1 MLCGSCIRCTI
12 VHSSIVWVSSF
23 VAFWLISKI
32 IVIAGNTSFF
42 FLFLHKWAHTHLV
55 LKLESVPELPYIHG
69 NQLTYH
75 NGIRWLR
82 IWKLIKDKM
91 SSVHTHWMQCI
102 QMKQRKNEKKSRES
116 SKILTHRQSRMPC
129 HGITNTLQ
137 FTYFNEIK

>member
-42 FLFLHKWAHTHLV
+42 LHKWAHTHLV
-55 LKLESVPELPYIHG
+55 LKLESVPERPYIHG

-102 QMKQRKNEKKSRES
+102 QMKQRKNEYMKKIWKKESREQQNS
-116 SKILTHRQSRMPC
+116 HTQTISHAMPW
-129 HGITNTLQ
+129 HHKYLAVYI
-137 FTYFNEIK
+137 F

>member
-42 FLFLHKWAHTHLV
+42 YISELIRIWCWSWNQCQSAHI
-55 LKLESVPELPYIHG
+55 SIS

-102 QMKQRKNEKKSRES
+102 QMKQRKNEYMKKIWKKESREQQNS
-116 SKILTHRQSRMPC
+116 HTQTISHAMPW
-129 HGITNTLQ
+129 HHKYLAVYI
-137 FTYFNEIK
+137 F